1 MHSIVSYCNRLS
13 EERQEAIARET
24 AMLTHMLEQNTKLTQ
39 SIITLTAR
47 VEKLTREV
55 HSRVVSPGT

>member
-1 MHSIVSYCNRLS
+1 
-13 EERQEAIARET
+13 
-24 AMLTHMLEQNTKLTQ
+24 MLTHMLEQNTKLTQ
-39 SIITLTAR
+39 SIITLTER